1 LNIWAL
7 NDRPAA
13 ISDLVAAAAAQQPEG
28 RRMRYIEAVRAQGK
42 NLRSSRAAVAG
53 QLSSLDLA
61 PWRDRRL
68 GLIGMGASA
77 NAIAP
82 ALRSYW
88 SAGLTAVPWL
98 GSELSQA
105 GAAAGVE
112 AVIAVSQ
119 GGESAEIVTA
129 LRDRPGGC
137 AALAVTDAP
146 DSPVGR
152 LVQAVLDLALLE
164 DSNVRTIGYTGTV
177 QGLLLLRDALAPGHA
192 PAAAWDELADQVDEL
207 VPAAE
212 RLAGELLDTLRAAA
226 AFDLVGSGVH
236 AGTAAQGALLL
247 REVAKQPAA
256 AYETYQYLHGPVEA
270 AGPGLVLVVT
280 GGAREVT
287 LAQSMADAGA
297 TVILVTAAPDA
308 GPSRPG
314 LTVFPLPAAGP
325 AAQAILGILP
335 AQAIS
340 GALAD
345 AAALPD
351 GEFRYH
357 QDDTKVR

>member
-1 LNIWAL
+1 
-7 NDRPAA
+7 
-13 ISDLVAAAAAQQPEG
+13 
-28 RRMRYIEAVRAQGK
+28 MRYIEAVRAQGK
-42 NLRSSRAAVAG
+42 NLRSSRAAVSG

-68 GLIGMGASA
+68 GLVGMGASA
-77 NAIAP
+77 NAIIP

-105 GAAAGVE
+105 GTAAGVE

-119 GGESAEIVTA
+119 GGESAEIIAA
-129 LRDRPGGC
+129 LGDLPDSV
-137 AALAVTDAP
+137 ASLAVTDAP

-152 LVQAVLDLALLE
+152 LARAALDLELLE

-177 QGLLLLRDALAPGHA
+177 QALLLLRDALASAAA
-192 PAAAWDELADQVDEL
+192 PAAAWDELADQVDQL

-212 RLAGELLDTLRAAA
+212 ELAGRLLATLRGAHS
-226 AFDLVGSGVH
+226 FDLVGSGVH

-247 REVAKQPAA
+247 REVAKLPAA
-256 AYETYQYLHGPVEA
+256 AYETYQYLHGPIEA
-270 AGPGLVLVVT
+270 AGPGLVLMVT
-280 GGAREVT
+280 GGAREVR
-287 LAQSMADAGA
+287 LAESMAAAGA
-297 TVILVTAAPDA
+297 TVVLVTAAPQA
-308 GPSRPG
+308 GESQPG
-314 LTVFPLPAAGP
+314 LTVFPLPAATPG
-325 AAQAILGILP
+325 AEAILGILP

-345 AAALPD
+345 AAGLPD